1 MGQVYFFCFTVIL
14 QITLLCGKGQNDT
27 MASPTPYST
36 FTCFDEILTEVQG
49 NGEAIQ
55 EIIDVVASGWGGS
68 IGGGSEEESGVIQTP
83 NYPDF
88 YPSSSYEVIKAY
100 KNWHNHNPFTI
111 AL

>member
-1 MGQVYFFCFTVIL
+1 
-14 QITLLCGKGQNDT
+14 

-55 EIIDVVASGWGGS
+55 EIIDVVASGGGGS
-68 IGGGSEEESGVIQTP
+68 LGGGSEEESGVIQTP

-88 YPSSSYEVIKAY
+88 YPYSSYEVIKALTL
-100 KNWHNHNPFTI
+100 HCTVTI
-111 AL
+111 TLLGVEPRGRRRKADQAHL